1 MTKINCGHWLF
12 GFRMV
17 CVCMRMWIFWWKK
30 GQSSANIYIYDIY
43 NTHVDYLFWLNCF
56 RNEILYFKYFSFWI
70 CIKEIIT
77 GSVVVNCN
85 MDTQISHC
93 FIIYNKRI
101 KRNIWKNN
109 IFTIDLKCHKRKIPS
124 IRLISHSNEGISR
137 EIVEVYL
144 CLQL

>member
-17 CVCMRMWIFWWKK
+17 CVCMGMWIFWWKK
-30 GQSSANIYIYDIY
+30 GQSSANIYIYIYDIY

-85 MDTQISHC
+85 VDTQISHC
-93 FIIYNKRI
+93 FIIYNKRM
-101 KRNIWKNN
+101 NIWKNN
-109 IFTIDLKCHKRKIPS
+109 IFTIDLKCHKRKISS